1 MAAKKRS
8 IPPQQ
13 VDMSNMEAFLIQHGS
28 YIDASREEMIRE
40 NGSIQNY
47 IREGLGL
54 SGQEINNLRNEL
66 LE

>member
-1 MAAKKRS
+1 
-8 IPPQQ
+8 
-13 VDMSNMEAFLIQHGS
+13 MEAFLIQHGS

-40 NGSIQNY
+40 NVSIENY

-54 SGQEINNLRNEL
+54 SMQEINNLRDQL